1 LILIF
6 QQILLLLLI
15 LIFQQV
21 QQVLVVLYFLD
32 YPVGRLLQLPQQGL
46 GVQLHR

>member
-32 YPVGRLLQLPQQGL
+32 YLVD
-46 GVQLHR
+46 QLHRWIPEDQMDQHQ